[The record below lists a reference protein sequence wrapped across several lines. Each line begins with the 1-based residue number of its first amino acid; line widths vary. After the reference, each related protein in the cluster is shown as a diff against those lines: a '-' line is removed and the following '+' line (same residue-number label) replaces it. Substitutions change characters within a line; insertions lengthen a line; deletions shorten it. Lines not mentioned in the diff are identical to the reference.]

1 MEQQAEREQATR
13 RQYEHMR
20 TQLQAATEST
30 RESASLLGAAL
41 ADRRDVLRLI
51 DVMSTSPVSIKVVLE
66 TYLKKLRGEHRQRP
80 RQVRH
85 QRGRPQHLRQRAH
98 LHRTHHQTETGGR
111 EQGEGRGAGAAFAG
125 AACAAGAALDAEV
138 ARGAGHYAQ
147 GQSQQGARHSRSK
160 PQTRALSGATTT
172 APC

>member
-51 DVMSTSPVSIKVVLE
+51 DVMSTSPESIKVVLE
-66 TYLKKLRGEHRQRP
+66 AYLKKLGESTGSVPVKFGISEDGRSISVSERISIALTIKRRQEGESREKAAEQEQP
-80 RQVRH
+80 LQEQPVLQEPLSMQKWHEVQDTMR
-85 QRGRPQHLRQRAH
+85 RASPSKEH
-98 LHRTHHQTETGGR
+98 DTV
-111 EQGEGRGAGAAFAG
+111 
-125 AACAAGAALDAEV
+125 EV
-138 ARGAGHYAQ
+138 
-147 GQSQQGARHSRSK
+147 SR
-160 PQTRALSGATTT
+160 RL
-172 APC
+172 AP